1 MRIVFGAAALAA
13 VLWLVGQAPAGEDAA
28 GKGGYDFRAT
38 EAYRALTAADRD
50 ALEQVQRDF
59 NLLWGALDR
68 YADEH
73 GGAPPDR
80 LADLAPRYLLRLPV
94 DPFAAGGE
102 RSYGYRRGAAGNR
115 AWVLSSQ
122 GLSSFPYLA
131 ARGNVGLY
139 VCKGIWISG
148 INPTRVPSPEDAV
161 DEQPEAPPPSD
172 R

>member
-13 VLWLVGQAPAGEDAA
+13 ALWWVGQAPAGEEAA

-38 EAYRALTAADRD
+38 EAYRALTAVDRD

-73 GGAPPDR
+73 GGAPPER
-80 LADLAPRYLLRLPV
+80 LADLTPRYLLRLPV
-94 DPFAAGGE
+94 DPFASGE
-102 RSYGYRRGAAGNR
+102 EHGYGYRRGSPGNR
-115 AWVLSSQ
+115 AWVLSSR
-122 GLSSFPYLA
+122 GLPSFPYLA

-148 INPTRVPSPEDAV
+148 INPTRVPSREGADAEPV
-161 DEQPEAPPPSD
+161 APSPDD